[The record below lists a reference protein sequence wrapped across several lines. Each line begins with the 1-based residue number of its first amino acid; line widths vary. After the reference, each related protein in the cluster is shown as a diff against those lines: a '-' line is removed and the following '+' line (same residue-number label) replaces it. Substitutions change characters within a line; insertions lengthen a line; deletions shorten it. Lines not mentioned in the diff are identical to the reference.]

1 MNKLKRLHT
10 LEAADNALTG
20 LPPNFSELKDL
31 RTLDLCGNKIAN
43 MQEMSKLKFVEHI
56 KLARNDNLF
65 PDSSN
70 VFKANSIAHNSSGID
85 SKLL

>member
-31 RTLDLCGNKIAN
+31 RTLDLCGNKIIFDYRLL
-43 MQEMSKLKFVEHI
+43 SGLPCILISSILVESLEFYYEKH
-56 KLARNDNLF
+56 LTL
-65 PDSSN
+65 
-70 VFKANSIAHNSSGID
+70 
-85 SKLL
+85 